1 MVDFYGKCIG
11 KYTWNPMGTF
21 QKLKTSKI
29 RGKMESLV
37 RVKLKS
43 TSPVA
48 PPHPVTLPLPHPPRI
63 RQIAPGR
70 TGRTGGVALKGWAV
84 EQ

>member
-1 MVDFYGKCIG
+1 
-11 KYTWNPMGTF
+11 MGTF